1 MAEVTCRPYRL
12 GDEIQ
17 INDGFNRAFGL
28 HRSLDEW
35 RWKFP
40 ERPEGRWIMLAF
52 DAQERLL
59 AHYCAVPVRL
69 QVGGLKVRAGEPVD
83 SFSLPEGRYG
93 LAAAGTF
100 QRTVEA
106 FFLEF
111 GGPDKLA
118 VLFGFPGERH
128 LRLGAARLGYDQL
141 VPQPVTVWRRGPAR
155 RPRFSAHA
163 VRIGPDAA
171 AANALWARTNARY
184 RVAVVR
190 DAAWLGR
197 RYFGRPGVEY
207 VHLVAS
213 RWGRPAALAVAR
225 VVGTAVYWVDLVWD
239 GRNGRALTALDAAIG
254 ELARSRG
261 AATIEMW
268 LGGDRAAEDWFA
280 RLGWERTPHPA
291 GLAMVA
297 RSFHPEIDVAT
308 FPGAFYLTM
317 GDADLV

>member
-1 MAEVTCRPYRL
+1 MNDVVFRSFRP
-12 GDEIQ
+12 GDEAA

-28 HRSLDEW
+28 NRSLEEW

-59 AHYCAVPVRL
+59 AHYCAIPVRL

-106 FFLEF
+106 FFSEF
-111 GGPDKLA
+111 GGPDRLA

-128 LRLGAARLGYDQL
+128 LRLGSARLGYDQL
-141 VPQPVTVWRRGPAR
+141 VPQPVTVWRRCLAR
-155 RPRFSAHA
+155 RPRFSAYA
-163 VRIGPDAA
+163 VRNGPDAGVA
-171 AANALWARTNARY
+171 DALWARASARY

-207 VHLVAS
+207 VYLVAS
-213 RWGRPAALAVAR
+213 QWGRPAALAVAR
-225 VVGTAVYWVDLVWD
+225 VAGTTVYWVDLIWD
-239 GRNGRALTALDAAIG
+239 GRSGRALTALDAAIG

-261 AATIEMW
+261 AATVEMW
-268 LGGDRAAEDWFA
+268 LGGDQAAEEWFA
-280 RLGWERTPHPA
+280 GLGWERASHPA

-297 RSFHPEIDVAT
+297 RSFHPEIDVASFAGLT
-308 FPGAFYLTM
+308 YITM